1 MKNLSYIISS
11 LFHPAFVPLLG
22 FLMLYNFSGYAL
34 YLNENILWFS
44 LLLIFQ
50 FTILIPIST
59 VYYLYWKKKISSI
72 ELNELHE
79 RRLPL
84 IINLICYTIAFY
96 IFYYLNFP
104 KIISSFFGALA
115 LSAALSMIVSL
126 YYKISLHMIAWG
138 ALTGALFAYA
148 LNVGLEFHF
157 YFSLLVLVSA
167 IVASARL
174 WLHAHDI
181 KQILAGWFSAAI
193 LSFLAMNLL

>member
-1 MKNLSYIISS
+1 MKNLSYVISS

-22 FLMLYNFSGYAL
+22 FLMLYNFSGFAL
-34 YLNENILWFS
+34 YLNENIFWFS
-44 LLLIFQ
+44 ILLIFQ

-72 ELNELHE
+72 DLNELHE
-79 RRLPL
+79 RRMPL

-104 KIISSFFGALA
+104 KTITSFFAALA
-115 LSAALSMIVSL
+115 LASALSMFVSL
-126 YYKISLHMIAWG
+126 YYKISLHMVAWG
-138 ALTGALFAYA
+138 ALTGALLAYA
-148 LNVGLEFHF
+148 LSAGLEFHF
-157 YFSLLVLVSA
+157 YFSILVLTSA

-174 WLHAHDI
+174 WLQAHDL
-181 KQILAGWFSAAI
+181 KQLLIGWFSAVF